1 MAKMPAS
8 HIHRSDCRL
17 CNSTNVEKVFSL
29 AATPPANE
37 LLGAASDAA
46 TQERFPLDLYFCN
59 DCYHLQLSDVVN
71 PGRLFSN
78 YVYVSGTAP
87 SFRLHFKDYAAEI
100 IERYKVDQGSL
111 IVDVGSNDGTL
122 LSAFK
127 DTGMRVQGIDPAN
140 DIAKRASES
149 GIDTIA
155 DFFTADIAKQIR
167 EEKGRAKVVV
177 ANNVFAHID
186 DLHAILN
193 GVDELLDQ
201 SGLLV
206 IEVSYLKD
214 VVEKTLFDTIY
225 HEHLDYH
232 SVGSLKTFFARNQF
246 EIVDVCAIE
255 SHGGSIRV
263 VIQRSSGSYD
273 IKPSVASF
281 IEEEAAVG
289 LFSADTYRAYEHKIN
304 ELGTE
309 LTTLIAKIKGEGKS
323 IAGYGL
329 PAKATTLMH
338 QFNIGSDAID
348 YVVDDSPLKQGLFS
362 PGFGIQIVN
371 SDRLKADRPDY
382 IIILA
387 WNFADPIIDNLQWF
401 LESGG
406 VVIVPLPTIRVVS
419 QND

>member
-1 MAKMPAS
+1 MPAS
-8 HIHRSDCRL
+8 HFHRSDCRL
-17 CNSTNVEKVFSL
+17 CNSTNVEEVFSL
-29 AATPPANE
+29 APTPPANE
-37 LLGAASDAA
+37 LLSASADAA
-46 TQERFPLDLYFCN
+46 LQESFPLDLSFCN
-59 DCYHLQLSDVVN
+59 DCYHLQLFDVVN

-87 SFRLHFKDYAAEI
+87 SFRRHFERYAAEV
-100 IERYKVDQGSL
+100 IEQYTVEQDSL
-111 IVDVGSNDGTL
+111 IVDIGSNDGTL
-122 LSAFK
+122 LSSFK
-127 DTGMRVQGIDPAN
+127 GMGMRVQGIDPAK
-140 DIAKRASES
+140 DIAKKASES

-155 DFFTADIAKQIR
+155 DFFTADIAEQIR
-167 EEKGRAKVVV
+167 ENKGRAKVVV

-186 DLHAILN
+186 DLHGILN

-201 SGLLV
+201 NGVLV

-214 VVEKTLFDTIY
+214 VIEKTLFDTIY

-232 SVGSLKTFFARNQF
+232 SVGSLEAFFAANQF

-263 VIQRSSGSYD
+263 AIQRSSGTYEV
-273 IKPSVASF
+273 KPSVASF
-281 IEEEAAVG
+281 IAEEAAAG
-289 LFSADTYRAYEHKIN
+289 LFSSDTYRAYENKIN
-304 ELGTE
+304 ELGSE
-309 LTTLIAKIKGEGKS
+309 LTNLIAEIKQEGKS

-338 QFNIGSDAID
+338 QFNIGADAID

-371 SDRLKADRPDY
+371 SERLKTDTPDY

-387 WNFADPIIDNLQWF
+387 WNFADPIIENLQWF
-401 LESGG
+401 LDSGG
-406 VVIVPLPTIRVVS
+406 VVIVPLPTLRIVS

>member
-1 MAKMPAS
+1 M
-8 HIHRSDCRL
+8 
-17 CNSTNVEKVFSL
+17 EKVFSL
-29 AATPPANE
+29 APTPPANE

-46 TQERFPLDLYFCN
+46 TQESFPLDLYFCS

-71 PGRLFSN
+71 PSRLFSN

-87 SFRLHFKDYAAEI
+87 SFRRHFQQYAAEI
-100 IERYKVDQGSL
+100 IKQYTVEQDSL
-111 IVDVGSNDGTL
+111 IVDIGSNDGTL
-122 LSAFK
+122 LSSFK
-127 DTGMRVQGIDPAN
+127 DMGMRVQGIDPAK
-140 DIAKRASES
+140 DIAKRASEG

-167 EEKGRAKVVV
+167 ELKGPAKVVV

-201 SGLLV
+201 NGLLV

-214 VVEKTLFDTIY
+214 VIEKTLFDTIY

-232 SVGSLKTFFARNQF
+232 SVGSLKTFFASNEF

-263 VIQRSSGSYD
+263 AIQRSSGSYD
-273 IKPSVASF
+273 VQPSVASF
-281 IEEEAAVG
+281 IDEEAAAG

-304 ELGTE
+304 ELGSE
-309 LTTLIAKIKGEGKS
+309 LTTLIAKIKDEGKS

-338 QFNIGSDAID
+338 QFNIGGDAID

-371 SDRLKADRPDY
+371 SEQLKADTPDY

-406 VVIVPLPTIRVVS
+406 VVIVPLPTIRIVR
-419 QND
+419 QDD